1 VVLWQD
7 LLALAGRFETRLV
20 VMRRPG
26 EAETAVP
33 APLIERG
40 VATSFVEHRPPAEP
54 VALALGVLGRWPYT
68 LARFHSRAF
77 ERGLRQIVAAWRPD
91 LAFINNLHMAPYV
104 DALPHSVNVLRQ
116 QNLEQLWLERFARE
130 TSNPAVAAYGRFQAR
145 RMRGAEAGLCRAMAL
160 VLAMH
165 EDEARAIRAFAPGV
179 RVEAVPASAEFA
191 NPATRAR
198 SAEPTLLIIGS
209 FDREANAVGARRF
222 LEEGWPLVRARV
234 PGARLRIVGRHI
246 APRLAVLARELGAD
260 PVGFVPDLAP
270 ELARAWGVVVP
281 LWYGAGMR
289 VKTVEAI
296 AAGVPV
302 AATPLGA
309 EGLGLEPGRH
319 YLEGGTAR
327 ELGEAALALLE
338 HSERTAAL
346 AASAHEFLRPS
357 HGRDVV
363 ARRTVELCEE
373 ALATRA
379 ARGA

>member
-1 VVLWQD
+1 
-7 LLALAGRFETRLV
+7 
-20 VMRRPG
+20 
-26 EAETAVP
+26 
-33 APLIERG
+33 
-40 VATSFVEHRPPAEP
+40 
-54 VALALGVLGRWPYT
+54 VLGRWPYT

-160 VLAMH
+160 AC
-165 EDEARAIRAFAPGV
+165 
-179 RVEAVPASAEFA
+179 
-191 NPATRAR
+191 
-198 SAEPTLLIIGS
+198 
-209 FDREANAVGARRF
+209 
-222 LEEGWPLVRARV
+222 
-234 PGARLRIVGRHI
+234 
-246 APRLAVLARELGAD
+246 
-260 PVGFVPDLAP
+260 
-270 ELARAWGVVVP
+270 AWGGVAA

-338 HSERTAAL
+338 QSERTAAL